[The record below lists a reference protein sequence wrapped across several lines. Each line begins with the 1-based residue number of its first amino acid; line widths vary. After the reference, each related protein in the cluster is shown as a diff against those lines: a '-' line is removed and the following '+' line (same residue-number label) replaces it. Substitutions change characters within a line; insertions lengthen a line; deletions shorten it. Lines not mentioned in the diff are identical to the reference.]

1 LNCSGSLIPHLQTRP
16 SPVGFEIMKDLK
28 PSVIPKGKMTIGVV
42 AAREYETANPE
53 LAELLHQISW
63 ALDHME

>member
-1 LNCSGSLIPHLQTRP
+1 
-16 SPVGFEIMKDLK
+16 MKDLK